1 MVISGNSAPTENAP
15 LPSLTFTEMNEP
27 TLTETLKTISEALYF
42 FLSFLGGVY
51 IGYLFGF
58 LDGSNNG

>member
-1 MVISGNSAPTENAP
+1 MGNAP
-15 LPSLTFTEMNEP
+15 LPSSTFTEMNEP
-27 TLTETLKTISEALYF
+27 TLAETLKTISGALYF

-58 LDGSNNG
+58 LDGGNNG